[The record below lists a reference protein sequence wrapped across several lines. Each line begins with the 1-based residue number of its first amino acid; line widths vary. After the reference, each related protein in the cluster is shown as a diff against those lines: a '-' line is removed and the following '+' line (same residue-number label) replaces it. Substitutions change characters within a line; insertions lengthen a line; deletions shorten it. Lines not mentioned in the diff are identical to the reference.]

1 MPSKS
6 SVIRAGR
13 KCPSMQKQR
22 VQTTVLT
29 PGVDAGNMKPPKYDL
44 AAKQVKEVM
53 DKRYGEAQC
62 NY

>member
-1 MPSKS
+1 
-6 SVIRAGR
+6 
-13 KCPSMQKQR
+13 MQKQR

-53 DKRYGEAQC
+53 DKRYGEDQC
-62 NY
+62 NL